1 MPMSV
6 WVKAMTTEVTP
17 VTASTAASGRAGG
30 VQAQTQAPRPAA
42 AASGDSVQLSPEAQ
56 AQLVKLQARDAD
68 VRAHEEAHVAA
79 GGSLITGGPTYT
91 YERGPDGKE
100 YAVGG
105 DVTINTAAVPGNP
118 RATLARAQ
126 EIVAAA
132 LAPRDP
138 SGQDED
144 VAAEAEA
151 MAATAMTQIAAA
163 GTAGAGQAGKS
174 AGSLVDIV
182 G

>member
-1 MPMSV
+1 MSIR
-6 WVKAMTTEVTP
+6 VKAMTTDVTR
-17 VTASTAASGRAGG
+17 VTASTAASVRAGG
-30 VQAQTQAPRPAA
+30 VQAQAPRPAA
-42 AASGDSVQLSPEAQ
+42 AASGDTLQLSPEAQ

-79 GGSLITGGPTYT
+79 GGSLITGGPTYS

-105 DVTINTAAVPGNP
+105 DVTIDTAAVPGNP
-118 RATLARAQ
+118 RATLAKAQ

-144 VAAEAEA
+144 VAAEAQA
-151 MAATAMTQIAAA
+151 MAATAMTQITAA
-163 GTAGAGQAGKS
+163 GTAGQAGNS
-174 AGSLVDIV
+174 AGSLLNLI

>member
-1 MPMSV
+1 MSIR
-6 WVKAMTTEVTP
+6 VKAMTTDVTR
-17 VTASTAASGRAGG
+17 VTASTAASVRAGG
-30 VQAQTQAPRPAA
+30 VQAQTQAEAPRPAA
-42 AASGDSVQLSPEAQ
+42 AASGDTLQLSPEAQ

-79 GGSLITGGPTYT
+79 GGSLITGGPTYS

-105 DVTINTAAVPGNP
+105 DVTIDTAAVPGNP
-118 RATLARAQ
+118 RATLAKAQ

-144 VAAEAEA
+144 VAAEAQA
-151 MAATAMTQIAAA
+151 MAATAMTQITAA
-163 GTAGAGQAGKS
+163 GTAGQAGNS
-174 AGSLVDIV
+174 AGSLLNLI